1 MSSDVC
7 PYTSPV
13 IAIEEWPS
21 TSATALMWM
30 PDSSHDTAPAVAQ
43 RVNAGR
49 SRSGFGCRELDGR
62 STLRGSISRAL
73 YAVPGTGPL
82 ATGPTR
88 LGPGQRPVAGVE
100 SVAVSACANREL
112 MTELPTMGHAASK

>member
-1 MSSDVC
+1 
-7 PYTSPV
+7 
-13 IAIEEWPS
+13 
-21 TSATALMWM
+21 M

-112 MTELPTMGHAASK
+112 MTEFRRKVAPRRSERARIASPIGILAPHRAG